1 MSCALLNKK
10 TRRSVYS
17 LENHNNV
24 WKNMKIDLLIFAVPQ
39 AILMLSLS
47 HWRLG
52 YYTEHEEPV
61 QPSQATAHC
70 PYSAPGYN
78 PIKECKCKLALV
90 FLWQKPAGSC
100 LLCCSSALNV
110 HRLLLNYDK
119 GIYTFIIEELCNKT
133 WQLNLL
139 IMLMQVSIRFD
150 FKQFTKNI
158 CSKLLWTS

>member
-1 MSCALLNKK
+1 
-10 TRRSVYS
+10 
-17 LENHNNV
+17 
-24 WKNMKIDLLIFAVPQ
+24 MKEHEIDLLIFAVPQ

-90 FLWQKPAGSC
+90 FLWQKPAGSY

-133 WQLNLL
+133 WQHWICWLCSCNSLFVLILNNLRRTY
-139 IMLMQVSIRFD
+139 VRNFCERVNSS
-150 FKQFTKNI
+150 KQKW
-158 CSKLLWTS
+158 K